1 MLNRGFHLLPMRPFQ
16 CRRSSRLTHWSASGL
31 AVLLLGTLAAPSLAQ
46 DASAPV
52 ERPAEPAAEPPAG
65 VPIIPELPPEP
76 PTNGELV
83 NPLELRQPDPLL
95 PTMVLDRPLNPQ
107 ERAVLQTALDELQ
120 RQGQA
125 ALEAGDLP
133 GALALWN
140 RELRLRRFL
149 GPQAEIASL
158 ARVGEVAWRQSQTSE
173 LRFITLR
180 LEQIEQELTGEPVAG
195 AGTTPASEAAV
206 NSAAANYD
214 VLLSL
219 AQAYQA
225 VRAKDRAVA
234 LYEKLLV
241 QAQQQQDT
249 VRQQQLLSTVA
260 ELHLGWFDYTEAA
273 NAYERLLVLSRAARD
288 SATEIV
294 ALQKLAAIYQDSNQ
308 PEPAIAAQQ
317 QLVEVYQK
325 QQNLAP
331 IPALKLAIGDNYV
344 ALNRPDLAATSY
356 QEAFAVARSVQQ
368 LAYASDA
375 LQRLASLYQSLNRL
389 DDALIVYQLLLD
401 VERQS
406 YNSYGQMNTYAQI
419 GQLHATRGESSQ
431 ALAAFQQGL
440 QIAQQL
446 NYKVDF
452 FNARIQEMMQ

>member
-1 MLNRGFHLLPMRPFQ
+1 MLNRGFHLLPRLLKYR
-16 CRRSSRLTHWSASGL
+16 CRSSWLTHRGASGL
-31 AVLLLGTLAAPSLAQ
+31 AVLLLGTLAAPGLAQ
-46 DASAPV
+46 DAPAPV

-76 PTNGELV
+76 PANGELV

-180 LEQIEQELTGEPVAG
+180 LEQIEQELMGEPG
-195 AGTTPASEAAV
+195 AGTTPDNEAAV
-206 NSAAANYD
+206 NPAAANYD

-219 AQAYQA
+219 AQAYQT

-249 VRQQQLLSTVA
+249 ARQQQLLSTVA

-273 NAYERLLVLSRAARD
+273 NAYERLLVLSREAGD

-294 ALQKLAAIYQDSNQ
+294 ALQKLAAIYQDNSQ

-452 FNARIQEMMQ
+452 FNARIQEVMQ